1 MVSNSLKLSGEGTMR
16 KSGLLLTILVSI
28 TLALKWGEVP
38 QGWGDFQM
46 GLNARPG
53 APSANE
59 MKTALAAGA
68 KLDRRYVYATTPQEV
83 FPDGASAF
91 LFTSWRNYAYENG
104 FHDKGVRPT
113 MTIYMLQ
120 KGEDGLGAVKN
131 GAADKAFMKEYF
143 EAILV
148 MLDSCKGTQPIF
160 VIEPDVWGYMLQNY
174 ESDLGEANRKS
185 LCHINDLGFDW
196 LEEFDNELQ
205 DLPKAI
211 IKTVKMKDPEAY
223 VGMLMA
229 YWSYRPASASG
240 SIMVQFEKDD
250 VILSGQKAGEFAN
263 LILDDPKYR
272 GDFIGVEKNGAGAGW
287 YLTQGRPE
295 YMWNDEENGKWL
307 LWSKEMAKV
316 VDLPLLGWQI
326 SAGYDNEDGY
336 PELPNSANRYEDTF
350 FSYFFRH
357 TQEFVDAGFIGLM
370 LGAEDRGVGTVC
382 TISDNKY
389 DNGFFYDKLEVFNA
403 NRPYLGAEAVAPKKQ
418 QKNIT
423 NSVHALVSKSEI
435 LFTLPVEGEQN
446 YTISSILG
454 REVVRGQIDGKEIRT
469 PTSQFSS
476 GVWILNTSGERG
488 NTTTLFTIR

>member
-1 MVSNSLKLSGEGTMR
+1 MR
-16 KSGLLLTILVSI
+16 KTGLLLALWVTV
-28 TLALKWGEVP
+28 TLAVQWGEVP

-59 MKTALAAGA
+59 MKNALSSGA

-91 LFTSWRNYAYENG
+91 LFTSWRNYAYEKG

-120 KGEDGLGAVKN
+120 RGEDGLGAVKN

-148 MLDSCKGTQPIF
+148 MLDSCKGTQPIY
-160 VIEPDVWGYMLQNY
+160 VIEPDVWGYMLQNF
-174 ESDLGEANRKS
+174 ESTLGEENRKAT
-185 LCHINDLGFDW
+185 CHINDLGFEW

-211 IKTVKMKDPEAY
+211 IKTVKKFDPEAY

-240 SIMVQFEKDD
+240 SIMVQFEKED
-250 VILSGQKAGEFAN
+250 VELSGQKAGEFAN
-263 LILDDPKYR
+263 LILDDPRYR
-272 GDFIGVEKNGAGAGW
+272 GDFMGVEKNGAGAGW
-287 YLTQGRPE
+287 YLTAQNRPE
-295 YMWNDEENGKWL
+295 YMWDDEENGKWL

-326 SAGYDNEDGY
+326 SAGYYNEDGY
-336 PELPNSANRYEDTF
+336 DKLPNSSNRYEDTF

-357 TQEFVDAGFIGLM
+357 VQEFVDAGFIGLM

-382 TISDNKY
+382 SMNKGSY
-389 DNGFFYDKLEVFNA
+389 DNGFFYDKLAIFNQ
-403 NRPYLGAEAVAPKKQ
+403 NRPYLGAEAIVSTA
-418 QKNIT
+418 QKTTPNQNIQT
-423 NSVHALVSKSEI
+423 VVSNNEI
-435 LFTLPVEGEQN
+435 LFMLSVEGKMN
-446 YTISSILG
+446 YTISSIMG
-454 REVVRGQIDGKEIRT
+454 REIVRGQIIGKEIRT
-469 PTSQFSS
+469 PTALFSS
-476 GVWILNTSGERG
+476 GLWILNTYSVRG